1 MDQPLYS
8 PNLNLIKN
16 LWALLKAEV
25 YRRFPE
31 LLNAPNIVETLN
43 QLIEHAILIWESM
56 GDALL
61 LRLLDSMVA
70 RKDAVIAANGWYT
83 KYQV

>member
-1 MDQPLYS
+1 MEWPPYS
-8 PNLNLIKN
+8 LNLNPIKN

-25 YRRFPE
+25 YRRFPK

-43 QLIEHAILIWESM
+43 LLIEHAILTWESM

-70 RKDAVIAANGWYT
+70 RKNAVIVANGWYT
-83 KYQV
+83 KY